1 MDLLPS
7 RNTFNY
13 YKGNLH
19 GHSNH
24 SDGAL
29 KPNEVVNEYKN
40 LGYDFTCLSDHLW
53 KNENFANDGST
64 ILLISLVG
72 IYIFHKI
79 IIITYKL
86 TIYNNLWD
94 LFRLSLFHN

>member
-40 LGYDFTCLSDHLW
+40 LGYDFTLKSITWESSKRNYPSEHY
-53 KNENFANDGST
+53 AV
-64 ILLISLVG
+64 LLFLA
-72 IYIFHKI
+72 
-79 IIITYKL
+79 TL
-86 TIYNNLWD
+86 
-94 LFRLSLFHN
+94 